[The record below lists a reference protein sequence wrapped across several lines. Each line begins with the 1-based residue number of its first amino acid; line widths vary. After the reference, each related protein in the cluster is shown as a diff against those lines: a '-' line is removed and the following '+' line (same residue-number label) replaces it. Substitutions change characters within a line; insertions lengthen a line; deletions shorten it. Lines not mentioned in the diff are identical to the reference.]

1 MTTKAHQMLLNCCI
15 FEKILETIKVK
26 EGSSLALEALI
37 SGHYL
42 LECVFD
48 H

>member
-1 MTTKAHQMLLNCCI
+1 MTAKAHQMLLNRSI
-15 FEKILETIKVK
+15 FEEILETIKVK
-26 EGSSLALEALI
+26 EGRSLALEALI

-42 LECVFD
+42 LEGVFD

>member
-1 MTTKAHQMLLNCCI
+1 MTTKAHQMLLNRSI
-15 FEKILETIKVK
+15 FEEILESIKVK
-26 EGSSLALEALI
+26 EGRSLALEALI